1 MILVKDR
8 LENFLPFN
16 IYYRTFFVLG
26 VDLSIL
32 TYDAT
37 EKQRKSAE
45 TLANSIKRLVKFFL
59 SYPKVLVAAV
69 NGHAKGLGV
78 TLLSYC
84 DIIFASDKATFSLET
99 YAKLGQI
106 PEAFASH
113 VFPSNNRARINEMLL
128 LGTIIT
134 AEEAKIFGLVSSVI
148 WPDKFFESIVPRME
162 LFERMPSEGLQTV
175 KRYMKPQLSSN
186 ILEEETK
193 ELIKNWTSTHFAKKV
208 RHYIKL
214 NNLSFQ

>member
-1 MILVKDR
+1 MTIKSCIFTL
-8 LENFLPFN
+8 LL
-16 IYYRTFFVLG
+16 LG

-45 TLANSIKRLVKFFL
+45 TLANSIKRLVKYFL
-59 SYPKVLVAAV
+59 TYPKVLVAAV
-69 NGHAKGLGV
+69 NGHANGLGV

-113 VFPSNNRARINEMLL
+113 VFPSNNRATINEMLL
-128 LGTIIT
+128 LGTRIT
-134 AEEAKIFGLVSSVI
+134 AEEAKKLGLVSSVI
-148 WPDKFFESIVPRME
+148 WPDKFLESIVPRME
-162 LFERMPSEGLQTV
+162 MFEQLSLNGLQTL
-175 KRYMKPQLSSN
+175 KSYMKHRLSSN
-186 ILEEETK
+186 ILDEETK
-193 ELIKNWTSTHFAKKV
+193 ELIKNWTSTQFAKKV

-214 NNLSFQ
+214 NSLSFQ

>member
-1 MILVKDR
+1 MIFKSYIFTL
-8 LENFLPFN
+8 LF
-16 IYYRTFFVLG
+16 LG

-45 TLANSIKRLVKFFL
+45 TLANSIKRLVKYFL
-59 SYPKVLVAAV
+59 TYPKVLVAAV
-69 NGHAKGLGV
+69 NGHANGLGV

-113 VFPSNNRARINEMLL
+113 VFPSNNRATINEMLL
-128 LGTIIT
+128 LGTRIT
-134 AEEAKIFGLVSSVI
+134 AEEAKKLGLVSSVI
-148 WPDKFFESIVPRME
+148 WPDKFLESIVPRME
-162 LFERMPSEGLQTV
+162 MFEQLSLNGLQTL
-175 KRYMKPQLSSN
+175 KGYMKHRLSSN
-186 ILEEETK
+186 ILDEETK
-193 ELIKNWTSTHFAKKV
+193 ELIKNWTSTQFPKKV

-214 NNLSFQ
+214 NSLSFQ